1 MKQKSNASPQRE
13 PVRRSAREPVREP
26 PAETDAEKRERIERE
41 AAAFAKE
48 GADRVTVAQ
57 NTRPFT
63 KYKIAELILCAAAVI
78 LGLLY
83 LYTDPKLIPLSVLLP
98 VYSLVFCAIVPL
110 RWKDLKAS
118 GLTGGFAV
126 FTTAVWAFLA
136 LAVIAATAVYFVRG

>member
-1 MKQKSNASPQRE
+1 MKKETNAKNRAPASP
-13 PVRRSAREPVREP
+13 
-26 PAETDAEKRERIERE
+26 AEEEKRERIERE

-48 GADRVTVAQ
+48 GVDRLNVAQ
-57 NTRPFT
+57 NVRPFT
-63 KYKIAELILCAAAVI
+63 KYKVIELVLCAAAVI

-98 VYSLVFCAIVPL
+98 VYSAVFCAIVPL

-126 FTTAVWAFLA
+126 FTTAVWGFLA
-136 LAVIAATAVYFVRG
+136 LAVIAATAVYFIRG